1 MPSRYAPLTEW
12 LDWRFDLGG
21 RENWVDFARIERII
35 GAELPASARTRRSFW
50 ANDITHTQAR
60 SWLSAGFETSSVS
73 LKREMVKFSFNRR
86 LLETNRQ
93 NLDLALLE
101 AVHMPGLPKRIP
113 IHEYKARFVIR
124 EHDRTAFESI
134 QEGLTR
140 TGGVE
145 IGFCAN
151 VHEPPQRGR
160 RTEPGYGSIVIYDC
174 YRPNAPISLLFA
186 DGRIIVVAMLSHPSL
201 RRVSKWPAPRRVAG
215 LQFAGLWQERQ
226 RFLVP
231 WPSEEWMRGDDIS
244 LIGAFALNS
253 SATPT
258 ECLRVC
264 KWLLREAQTFER
276 GLRKVLYR
284 KRAISPQRAQSF
296 AETYLARYVAPSD
309 GIARSQHHVWNMN
322 PLWLLG
328 ADTPPQAAMPSAPSR
343 PIAEAEQRTDAQSPP
358 E

>member
-1 MPSRYAPLTEW
+1 MPSRYAPLTKW
-12 LDWRFDLGG
+12 LDWRFELGG

-50 ANDITHTQAR
+50 ANDVTHTQAR

-73 LKREMVKFSFNRR
+73 LKRQMVKFSFNRR
-86 LLETNRQ
+86 LLETNQ
-93 NLDLALLE
+93 ENLFLDVLE

-113 IHEYKARFVIR
+113 IHEYKARSVIR
-124 EHDRTAFESI
+124 ERDRTAFETI
-134 QEGLTR
+134 QEGLAR

-145 IGFCAN
+145 IGFYAN

-160 RTEPGYGSIVIYDC
+160 RTEPGYGRIVIYDRC
-174 YRPNAPISLLFA
+174 HPSAPVFLLFA
-186 DGRIIVVAMLSHPSL
+186 DGRIIVVAMLSHPLL
-201 RRVSKWPAPRRVAG
+201 RRVSTWPVPRRVAG
-215 LQFAGLWQERQ
+215 IQFAVLWQQRQ
-226 RFLVP
+226 RFLVL
-231 WPSEEWMRGDDIS
+231 WPSQEYRREDDVS
-244 LIGAFALNS
+244 LIGALNLDS

-284 KRAISPQRAQSF
+284 KRAISPQRAQSL
-296 AETYLARYVAPSD
+296 ADTYLARYVAPSD

-322 PLWLLG
+322 PLLLLG